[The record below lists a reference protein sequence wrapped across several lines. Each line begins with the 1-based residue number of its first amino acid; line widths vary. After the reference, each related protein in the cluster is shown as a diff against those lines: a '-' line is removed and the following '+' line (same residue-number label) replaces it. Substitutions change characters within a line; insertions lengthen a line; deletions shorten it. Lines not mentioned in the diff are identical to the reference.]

1 MYINVNKE
9 ILLLLAHARSVLLES
24 ITSSPEARTKKKKLQ
39 DTILNK
45 LTDYQILEMVV
56 GGRVVTSKKSDI
68 ARELVLHEAFTRI
81 VSGSLLEMGSDKE
94 LCEAIRNSLPLR
106 FYKMSSRFNEAK
118 EYLKGE
124 KKIPYVS
131 LQEAPKIKAKIK
143 QKLVKALISESRSVL
158 DPQKERELL
167 AKAKMLLE
175 SDLNYDDLSSI
186 ATNQMV
192 DDIQGWAVM
201 PIKMSI
207 GFFLGWQ
214 LGRYLRRLHEK
225 HLSKA
230 ARECRGRKGTDL
242 DACIKK
248 YKIQSLQAQIR
259 QVQSSA
265 RLCSKTTDPQ
275 KCNQEIQK
283 KLAKLR
289 AKLQK
294 NISESVR
301 EKPLVKESSYLQKN
315 VALNEYDFLIP
326 PDYTAYPELYGNP
339 FRNYHIQYGSDLIIP
354 PMRENPSSVYVP
366 PDLPELQSNS
376 TEILNKLPSDLAKVS
391 TNQMVKDIEQSSLM
405 PIRIAVWFFVGWH
418 LGRLLRQLHERYLS
432 KAARECR
439 GRKGTELDTC
449 IKKYKIQSLQAQ
461 IRQVQS
467 SARLCSKTTDPQ
479 KCNQEIRKKLAKLRA
494 KLQKNISESVRKKPL
509 VKESSYLTEW
519 DAQSLL
525 DFLKDLVEKAGGDV
539 AAAIS
544 WLGSPSGFLPYIPLS
559 VFLAFMAW
567 AIVQEKRTA
576 RNKAMP
582 KCRGLFGEALK
593 NCVRKYEIKDLQRQ
607 IRNVERSKQRVCPKT
622 DNPPKCYRE
631 MDKRIQKL
639 KEKLNKKLA
648 EDREF
653 SNKFVR
659 R

>member
-1 MYINVNKE
+1 MYTNVNKE

-24 ITSSPEARTKKKKLQ
+24 ITSFPEARTKKKKLQ

-94 LCEAIRNSLPLR
+94 LCKAIRNSLPLC

-118 EYLKGE
+118 EYLKGK

-143 QKLVKALISESRSVL
+143 QKLVKALISEARSVL
-158 DPQKERELL
+158 DPLKEQELL

-175 SDLNYDDLSSI
+175 SDLNYDNL
-186 ATNQMV
+186 
-192 DDIQGWAVM
+192 
-201 PIKMSI
+201 
-207 GFFLGWQ
+207 
-214 LGRYLRRLHEK
+214 
-225 HLSKA
+225 
-230 ARECRGRKGTDL
+230 
-242 DACIKK
+242 
-248 YKIQSLQAQIR
+248 
-259 QVQSSA
+259 
-265 RLCSKTTDPQ
+265 
-275 KCNQEIQK
+275 
-283 KLAKLR
+283 
-289 AKLQK
+289 
-294 NISESVR
+294 
-301 EKPLVKESSYLQKN
+301 LQKN

-326 PDYTAYPELYGNP
+326 PDYTPYPELYGNP
-339 FRNYHIQYGSDLIIP
+339 LRNYHIQYGDDLIIP
-354 PMRENPSSVYVP
+354 PVGENPNSFEYI
-366 PDLPELQSNS
+366 PDLSELQSALQRHG
-376 TEILNKLPSDLAKVS
+376 TEILDKLPSDLAKVS

-405 PIRIAVWFFVGWH
+405 PIRIAVWFFVGWQ

-439 GRKGTELDTC
+439 GRKGTELDAC
-449 IKKYKIQSLQAQ
+449 IQKYKIQSLQAQ

-467 SARLCSKTTDPQ
+467 SARLCSKTTNPQ
-479 KCNQEIRKKLAKLRA
+479 KCNQEIQKKIAKLRA
-494 KLQKNISESVRKKPL
+494 KLQKNISESVQKKLL
-509 VKESSYLTEW
+509 VKKESSYLAEW
-519 DAQSLL
+519 DAQGLL

-539 AAAIS
+539 AAAIN
-544 WLGSPSGFLPYIPLS
+544 WLASSLPNLGPNGYLPFIPLS

-567 AIVQEKRTA
+567 AIVQEKRIA

-582 KCRGLFGEALK
+582 KCRGLSGEALK
-593 NCVRKYEIKDLQRQ
+593 DCVRKYKIKDLQRQ
-607 IRNVERSKQRVCPKT
+607 IRNLERSKQRVCPKT

-631 MDKRIQKL
+631 IDKRIQKL
-639 KEKLNKKLA
+639 REDLNKKLA
-648 EDREF
+648 EDRQF